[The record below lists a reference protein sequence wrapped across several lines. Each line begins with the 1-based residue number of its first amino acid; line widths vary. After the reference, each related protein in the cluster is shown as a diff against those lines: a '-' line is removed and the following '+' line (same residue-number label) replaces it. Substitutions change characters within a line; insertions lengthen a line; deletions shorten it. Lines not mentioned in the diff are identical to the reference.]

1 MDGFGKSWY
10 GNVLTMAEYNIYGVF
25 EAEDIIK
32 YGYMMIKRPP
42 TSTKVRI
49 KVR

>member
-1 MDGFGKSWY
+1 M
-10 GNVLTMAEYNIYGVF
+10 MAGYNIYGVF
-25 EAEDIIK
+25 ESEDIIK